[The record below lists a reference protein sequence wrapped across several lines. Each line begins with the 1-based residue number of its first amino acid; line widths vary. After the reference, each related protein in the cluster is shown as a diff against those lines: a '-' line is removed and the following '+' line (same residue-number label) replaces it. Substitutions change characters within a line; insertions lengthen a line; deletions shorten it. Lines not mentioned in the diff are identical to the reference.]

1 MMFSIIKFSYIN
13 NPPMTTEKKQKP
25 EIQIEYTPF
34 EILQIKGS
42 HMYFIGIIVVTLI
55 AIVFMAVSKVA
66 VIDIVKPTSI
76 DIIAIILAYIIFRRK
91 KIRKKTV
98 ILSWVTALLTILVPI
113 VAKYNYGYNSGWTF
127 ALQSYNSSIL
137 LVVLVI
143 LLYLQY
149 NKKLFIF
156 FSVFAIANWCFFF
169 YWAIMNGGEA
179 HLLAIVDGKPVI
191 TGIVILREVFFI
203 LMTIFLFYLMYRNI
217 PVIEEFNSR
226 TTAQHAVIEK
236 QAEAQRAITLEIK
249 ERMGHLFERVDQQN
263 TLVTRFNDKMQ
274 SQSAGFE
281 EMSATMEELYS
292 AAENI
297 NGTARDQVDGNVAM
311 ENIVNDFRSIKEE
324 TTSKLRDTYRDIE
337 EIVAQ
342 TSISNESLRE
352 VESTIGKISEQS
364 KIIGDTV
371 SIIVD
376 IADKINLLSLNAS
389 IEAARAGDYGRGFA
403 VVADEIGKLAV
414 QTTESIKDI
423 EKVLS
428 SSTNTTAEGVA
439 VITSTAETIKKLIGK
454 MGESSG
460 KIKLLQES
468 ILVEERYIK
477 VIIEQMTKNIDLAKH
492 IGISTSEQ
500 KKAIGDTTKAID
512 ESNMLVAEM
521 VLEIRELSNTSNS
534 ILKNA
539 TELLMKSKEAV

>member
-1 MMFSIIKFSYIN
+1 MQE
-13 NPPMTTEKKQKP
+13 EKRTITVKQ
-25 EIQIEYTPF
+25 IDYTPF

-42 HMYFIGIIVVTLI
+42 FMYFIGLTTVTVVAISFMAISGVGFVDIMRPTLVDLI
-55 AIVFMAVSKVA
+55 AIVIAF
-66 VIDIVKPTSI
+66 
-76 DIIAIILAYIIFRRK
+76 IIYHRK
-91 KIRKKTV
+91 KNRKKPSFLPWIMAFLTV
-98 ILSWVTALLTILVPI
+98 LVPI
-113 VAKYNYGYNSGWTF
+113 LAKYNYGMREGWTF

-137 LVVLVI
+137 LITLI
-143 LLYLQY
+143 ALLYLLY
-149 NKKLFIF
+149 DKKLFIF
-156 FSVFAIANWCFFF
+156 YSIFAILNWSFFF
-169 YWAIMNGGEA
+169 YWASVHGGEV
-179 HLLAIVDGKPVI
+179 HLEAIVDGKPIVTGVI
-191 TGIVILREVFFI
+191 ILREVFFI
-203 LMTIFLFYLMYRNI
+203 MMTAFIFYLLYRNI
-217 PVIEEFNSR
+217 PVVEEFNSR
-226 TTAQHAVIEK
+226 TDAQRKLIEK

-249 ERMGHLFERVDQQN
+249 ERMSHLFERVDEQDR
-263 TLVTRFNDKMQ
+263 LVTRFNDKMQ

-281 EMSATMEELYS
+281 EMSATMEELYGAS
-292 AAENI
+292 ENI
-297 NGTARDQVDGNVAM
+297 NTTAKDQVEGNVAM
-311 ENIVNDFRSIKEE
+311 ENIVNDFKSIKEE
-324 TTSKLRDTYRDIE
+324 TTTKLRDTYGDIE

-364 KIIGDTV
+364 KIIGETV

-414 QTTESIKDI
+414 LTTESIKEI

-428 SSTNTTAEGVA
+428 FSTNTTAEGVA

-477 VIIEQMTKNIDLAKH
+477 VIIEQMTKNIDMAKQ
-492 IGISTSEQ
+492 IGTSTLEQ

-512 ESNMLVAEM
+512 QSNMIVAEM
-521 VLEIRELSNTSNS
+521 VQEIRELSNTSNS

-539 TELLMKSKEAV
+539 TELLMKAKEVV

>member
-1 MMFSIIKFSYIN
+1 MAK
-13 NPPMTTEKKQKP
+13 EKKQKS
-25 EIQIEYTPF
+25 EVQIEYSPY

-42 HMYFIGIIVVTLI
+42 YMYFIGVVIVTLI
-55 AIVFMAVSKVA
+55 AITFMAVSKVA
-66 VIDIVKPTSI
+66 VMDIIKPTSL
-76 DIIAIILAYIIFRRK
+76 DIIAITMAFFIYRRK
-91 KIRKKTV
+91 KARKKTA
-98 ILSWVTALLTILVPI
+98 ILSWITAFLTIMVPI
-113 VAKYNYGYNSGWTF
+113 VAKYNYGINNGWTF

-137 LVVLVI
+137 LIVLVI

-156 FSVFAIANWCFFF
+156 YSIFAIVNWSFFF
-169 YWAIMNGGEA
+169 YWAVANGAEV
-179 HLLAIVDGKPVI
+179 HLYAVVDGNPII
-191 TGIVILREVFFI
+191 TGVVTLREVFFI
-203 LMTIFLFYLMYRNI
+203 LMTVFLFYLMYRNI
-217 PVIEEFNSR
+217 PVIEEFNTR
-226 TTAQHAVIEK
+226 TTEQRKLIEK
-236 QAEAQRAITLEIK
+236 QTEAQRAITLEIK
-249 ERMGHLFERVDQQN
+249 ERMGHLFERVDEQN

-281 EMSATMEELYS
+281 EMSATMEELYGAS
-292 AAENI
+292 ESI

-311 ENIVNDFRSIKEE
+311 ENIVNDFKSIKEE
-324 TTSKLRDTYRDIE
+324 TTGKLRDTYRDIE
-337 EIVAQ
+337 DIVAQ

-352 VESTIGKISEQS
+352 VESTIGKISDQS
-364 KIIGDTV
+364 KVIGETV

-414 QTTESIKDI
+414 QTTDSIKEI
-423 EKVLS
+423 EKVLAF
-428 SSTNTTAEGVA
+428 STNTTAEGVA
-439 VITSTAETIKKLIGK
+439 VITSTADTIKKLIGK

-477 VIIEQMTKNIDLAKH
+477 VIIEQMTKNIELAKH

-512 ESNMLVAEM
+512 QSNQIVAEM
-521 VLEIRELSNTSNS
+521 VLEIRELSNTSSS